1 MMYVLRTNQDVNSDN
16 LCIYGFIE
24 ALLKMSA
31 RENDKTTKFGFS
43 IVWLLFGTYVQYLPL
58 NLCSSES

>member
-1 MMYVLRTNQDVNSDN
+1 MYMLRTNQDVNSDN
-16 LCIYGFIE
+16 LCIFGFLE

-43 IVWLLFGTYVQYLPL
+43 NVRLLFVTYLQYLLL
-58 NLCSSES
+58 NLCSLES

>member
-1 MMYVLRTNQDVNSDN
+1 MYMLRTNQDVNSDN
-16 LCIYGFIE
+16 LCIFGFLE

-43 IVWLLFGTYVQYLPL
+43 NVRLLFVTHLQYLPL
-58 NLCSSES
+58 NLCSLES

>member
-1 MMYVLRTNQDVNSDN
+1 MYMLRTNQDVNSGN
-16 LCIYGFIE
+16 LCIFGFLE

-43 IVWLLFGTYVQYLPL
+43 IVRLLFVTYLQYLPL
-58 NLCSSES
+58 NLCSLES